1 MNVDFILLTD
11 FQSVVANPYGK
22 IVYAVVILFLL
33 ITAGWLLYAYLQIL
47 KQKRLLQQC
56 EKLRNNY
63 FAKIT
68 HELKSP
74 LTIILGLSKQLREH
88 RELTNQHAGTY
99 LTAIERQSRQMS
111 SLVNQ
116 LLEITR
122 LNTAYKTIEWETGN
136 IVSFVEMIS
145 ETNSLYARQKEVE
158 LIFFCDETEIETDF
172 VPNFLHKILQNLLSN
187 AIRHSPPGSK
197 IFLILER
204 DKKSSRKMLIRVV
217 DHGYGIKKEVLP
229 HIFELFYQGPS
240 EKGQG
245 GSGIGLTLTRQL
257 VELLGG
263 KISVESE
270 EGKGAAFSVELPL
283 QRHEESLYPLWMRNK
298 TANSARIKQQPL
310 MKTDE
315 IMGDKPVEN
324 DPRTTILIAED
335 NRDVALFIRSIFNEE
350 KYQVIH
356 ANNGKKALEIANAY
370 LPDIVITDVIMHEKD
385 GMEVCKE
392 IKRSPLLNHIPVVI
406 VTAKN
411 EEADLIEGLK
421 SGADAYIR
429 KPFHAEE
436 LRVRVEKLLESRN
449 LLKEKYRRTMLKD
462 EKTDLNEQVTLDFL
476 RHVTDIIYREMK
488 NPEFSPKKLADELA
502 ISLSQLNKK
511 LNATTGF
518 PSSTYILQVKL
529 AHAKKILSFQNKTIG
544 EVATECGIYDVN
556 YFSRIF
562 KKQTGI
568 TPSQYKRLPVS
579 N

>member
-22 IVYAVVILFLL
+22 IAYAVVILFLL
-33 ITAGWLLYAYLQIL
+33 IAAGWLLYAYLHIL
-47 KQKRLLQQC
+47 KQKQLLQHC
-56 EKLRNNY
+56 EKLRSNY
-63 FAKIT
+63 FTKIT
-68 HELKSP
+68 HELRSP
-74 LTIILGLSKQLREH
+74 LTIVLGLSKQLREH
-88 RELTNQHAGTY
+88 KALANQNATSY
-99 LTAIERQSRQMS
+99 LAAIERQSRQMS

-116 LLEITR
+116 LLDITR
-122 LNTAYKTIEWETGN
+122 LNTAYKTIEWATGN

-145 ETNSLYARQKEVE
+145 ETYNLYARQKEVE
-158 LIFFCDETEIETDF
+158 LIFFCNETDIETDF
-172 VPNFLHKILQNLLSN
+172 VPNFLNKILQNLLSN
-187 AIRHSPPGSK
+187 AVKHSPPGSK
-197 IFLILER
+197 IFLILEKDR
-204 DKKSSRKMLIRVV
+204 KSSRKILIRVV

-240 EKGQG
+240 EKDQS
-245 GSGIGLTLTRQL
+245 GSGIGLALTRQL

-263 KISVESE
+263 KISVDSK
-270 EGKGAAFSVELPL
+270 EGKGAAFTVELPL
-283 QRHEESLYPLWMRNK
+283 QRTEKSLYPLWMGDK
-298 TANSARIKQQPL
+298 TGHPARIKQQPL
-310 MKTDE
+310 MKADE
-315 IMGDKPVEN
+315 IMGDKPIEH
-324 DPRTTILIAED
+324 DPRTTILIVED
-335 NRDVALFIRSIFNEE
+335 NRDVALFIRSIFSEE

-356 ANNGKKALEIANAY
+356 TNSGNKALEIANAY
-370 LPDIVITDVIMHEKD
+370 LPDIVITDVIMQDKD
-385 GMEVCKE
+385 GIEVCKE
-392 IKRSPLLNHIPVVI
+392 IKRSPLLNHIPVII

-411 EEADLIEGLK
+411 EKSDLIEGLK
-421 SGADAYIR
+421 SGADAYIQ

-436 LRVRVEKLLESRN
+436 LLVRVEKLLESRH

-462 EKTDLNEQVTLDFL
+462 EKTDLNEQVNLDFL